1 MQTLAFIHQKGGTGK
16 TSLAI
21 VAAIT
26 FAAQRK
32 RVLVLDSD
40 YQGTATRWFETVGEA
55 MAAREGWPL
64 VVRSEVQSDIA
75 GALSRYGDR
84 LDLAVIDAAPSLTET
99 TVAIL
104 RAADLLV
111 IPIRPALPDVWA
123 LEPMTTLLAGRDI
136 PVRIV
141 INHYRGEDLVVID
154 GELDALGMERVAVI
168 EADTRIPALFAG
180 RSPGTDWPWVGAV
193 MDRAVGSTPAS
204 QRAPLT
210 TT

>member
-1 MQTLAFIHQKGGTGK
+1 MA
-16 TSLAI
+16 
-21 VAAIT
+21 
-26 FAAQRK
+26 R
-32 RVLVLDSD
+32 LVLDSD

-64 VVRSEVQSDIA
+64 VVRSQVQSDIA

-84 LDLAVIDAAPSLTET
+84 FDLAVIDAAPSLTET